1 MSAETDVLDDQTAHE
16 ETVLLEW
23 TVHLRRRS
31 PEKARLVFAS
41 MAFSAFLGWLQFHAL
56 IFVLV
61 GPLMIFT
68 ATAEYLL
75 PIRYRLTSRRACAA
89 YGAARL
95 EIEWDRIKR
104 ADLSLSTSSSV
115 AVSSIKLSPFA
126 VPNRLDAFRGV
137 VLRFAPDEE
146 KGNREEVLQLLE
158 EKGVRIVS
166 SAEDI
171 SVSPSEGTSDA

>member
-1 MSAETDVLDDQTAHE
+1 MPLSFPSKLQLIEGRHEQVAAMSAETDVLDDQTAHE

-31 PEKARLVFAS
+31 PEKARLVFTA

-75 PIRYRLTSRRACAA
+75 PIRYRLT
-89 YGAARL
+89 
-95 EIEWDRIKR
+95 
-104 ADLSLSTSSSV
+104 
-115 AVSSIKLSPFA
+115 
-126 VPNRLDAFRGV
+126 
-137 VLRFAPDEE
+137 
-146 KGNREEVLQLLE
+146 
-158 EKGVRIVS
+158 
-166 SAEDI
+166 
-171 SVSPSEGTSDA
+171 